1 MTSGGDLLTT
11 AQAAQAKG
19 LSIRT
24 VQDRVDKG
32 ILPAQKIG
40 RDILIKRSD
49 LKFLDARPP
58 RGRPRKVKPE
68 ADAKGKAKASAGK
81 AKAGK

>member
-11 AQAAQAKG
+11 AQAAEAKG

-58 RGRPRKVKPE
+58 RGRPPKVKPE
-68 ADAKGKAKASAGK
+68 GKGQAKSPSGKKG
-81 AKAGK
+81 GR

>member
-11 AQAAQAKG
+11 AQTAEAKG

-58 RGRPRKVKPE
+58 RGRPRKAKPE
-68 ADAKGKAKASAGK
+68 GKGQAKSPAGK
-81 AKAGK
+81 PKAGR